1 MPNCPGFAQDLN
13 KNLKNY
19 VKFPQYGWRSV
30 LRIFY
35 AKIWRM
41 RIMLGNKERVNKAQ
55 DRAMESLEYVIDCRE
70 ASDFVEV
77 TGYMGGDVI
86 TYRVY
91 DDGRMYER

>member
-1 MPNCPGFAQDLN
+1 
-13 KNLKNY
+13 
-19 VKFPQYGWRSV
+19 
-30 LRIFY
+30 
-35 AKIWRM
+35 M
-41 RIMLGNKERVNKAQ
+41 RVNKERVNKAQ

-70 ASDFVEV
+70 APDFVEV